1 MTKQKFSKKQ
11 ELEAE
16 IRNKLTMPLTV
27 LNSFVAGKKVPHKN
41 VEIAIREIEEVL
53 ELMREM

>member
-1 MTKQKFSKKQ
+1 MVKPKYSQKQ

-27 LNSFVAGKKVPHKN
+27 LNSFVAGKKVPHKS
-41 VEIAIREIEEVL
+41 VEMAIREIEGVL
-53 ELMREM
+53 ELMKKM

>member
-1 MTKQKFSKKQ
+1 VKIPREK

-27 LNSFVAGKKVPHKN
+27 LNNFMTGKIN
-41 VEIAIREIEEVL
+41 FYIT
-53 ELMREM
+53 

>member
-1 MTKQKFSKKQ
+1 MTKFSEKE

-27 LNSFVAGKKVPHKN
+27 LNSFMAGKKVSDKS
-41 VEIAIREIEEVL
+41 VKIAIREIEEIL
-53 ELMREM
+53 ELMGGFK

>member
-1 MTKQKFSKKQ
+1 MTKFSEKE

-27 LNSFVAGKKVPHKN
+27 LNSFMAGKKVSDKS
-41 VEIAIREIEEVL
+41 VKIAIREIEEIL
-53 ELMREM
+53 ELMGGF